1 MATSA
6 FKSTTKRSS
15 IGTPSRA
22 GTSSSSA
29 HRRSRSLSWFSR
41 KVPAAE
47 EEDFEEVP
55 VPKGR
60 FVNTVRGSGFPE
72 ISLDD
77 LAVDFFGSAE
87 RGRSSESSDV
97 GHSVTAGS
105 SQRRGRSVSRRGAY
119 GNGCTSENFGVG
131 RAVSDNN
138 SRRRRSVSVVR
149 QQISDYEC
157 STEGLLVGKT
167 CSLSGYWNVVWIS
180 LPDESDVDLSQNYR
194 NRANLKSFSDRN
206 GQMPSSQKPTISN
219 HRRFLGRSL
228 SQKDLLKSND
238 GYSSQSSAVTDDEA
252 RDGCSSKNGIVKT
265 IRAVYAQKKAEHPTG
280 DDVNGGLYEA
290 MRKELRHAVE
300 EIKMELEQAM
310 ANTNTSGDHLQS
322 NNSDVLDVSTVRRN
336 YATKLE
342 QSEKRKQDLL
352 AEILLEEQRGRELSK
367 IVKELLPDSK
377 DTASVEK
384 PSRARKRSNDRNRMS
399 KRLTEEAEK
408 YFEDFIS
415 NVEDTD
421 ISSFDGERSD
431 GSSTLSGITKPREPE
446 KHSREP
452 EIFRSPVP
460 SYSLP
465 SEMDGLVLPWLQWET
480 HNDSSPLSCN
490 KKTKQPVT
498 PKTLVWDSAQ
508 AIQICAT
515 ATKYLAISSG
525 HTGISRS
532 RPFTHNRTPFQHLY
546 VELNVPLYDNFSQS
560 VVILLEGM
568 NAQDQI
574 NRSISSHGSWSPG
587 IVDSPSINTGHDLGS
602 KFGGPGSSQG
612 QSFRRSGF
620 DMDEYESL
628 KCNEDLLF
636 ERWRQ
641 RQRIN
646 SGGLLLCGN
655 ILL

>member
-29 HRRSRSLSWFSR
+29 HRRSRSLSRFSR

-87 RGRSSESSDV
+87 RGRSSESSVV

-105 SQRRGRSVSRRGAY
+105 SQRRGRSVSRRGAD

-149 QQISDYEC
+149 QQISDYE
-157 STEGLLVGKT
+157 
-167 CSLSGYWNVVWIS
+167 
-180 LPDESDVDLSQNYR
+180 
-194 NRANLKSFSDRN
+194 
-206 GQMPSSQKPTISN
+206 
-219 HRRFLGRSL
+219 
-228 SQKDLLKSND
+228 
-238 GYSSQSSAVTDDEA
+238 SQSSAVTDDEA

-452 EIFRSPVP
+452 EIFRSPAP

-508 AIQICAT
+508 
-515 ATKYLAISSG
+515 
-525 HTGISRS
+525 
-532 RPFTHNRTPFQHLY
+532 
-546 VELNVPLYDNFSQS
+546 
-560 VVILLEGM
+560 EGM